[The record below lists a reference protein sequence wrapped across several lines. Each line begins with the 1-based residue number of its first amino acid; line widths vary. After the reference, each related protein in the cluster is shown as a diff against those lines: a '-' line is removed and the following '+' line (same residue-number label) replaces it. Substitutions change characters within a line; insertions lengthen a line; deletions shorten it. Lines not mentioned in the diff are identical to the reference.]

1 MIWTIIM
8 AVAFI
13 ISILGLKFIDS
24 YDHDV
29 LYGVLIG
36 IATVSGLL
44 LTIFVMVIICENTFA
59 DRMLAKLQAE
69 REALVYQMEH
79 NLFLGDALGEFN
91 KKIVGWKMV
100 YESPWTSWFQGD
112 YILQIDPINLK

>member
-13 ISILGLKFIDS
+13 ISILGLIFIDS
-24 YDHDV
+24 YDHDT
-29 LYGVLIG
+29 LYAVLIG

-44 LTIFVMVIICENTFA
+44 LMIFVMVIICENAFA

-69 REALVYQMEH
+69 REALVYQIEH

-91 KKIVGWKMV
+91 KKIVSWKMV

-112 YILQIDPINLK
+112 YILQIDPISLK

>member
-1 MIWTIIM
+1 MIWTIIV
-8 AVAFI
+8 AVTFI

-24 YDHDV
+24 YDHDA
-29 LYGVLIG
+29 LYAVLIG

-44 LTIFVMVIICENTFA
+44 LMIFVMVIICENAFA
-59 DRMLAKLQAE
+59 DRMLAKLLAE

-112 YILQIDPINLK
+112 YILQIDPISLK

>member
-24 YDHDV
+24 YDHDT
-29 LYGVLIG
+29 LYAVLIG
-36 IATVSGLL
+36 IATVSGLFL
-44 LTIFVMVIICENTFA
+44 LIFVMVIICEHAFA

-69 REALVYQMEH
+69 RDALVYQMEH

-91 KKIVGWKMV
+91 KKIVGWKMM